1 MSSPIPRRATVGWI
15 LYDLANTVFAM
26 GVVSTTFP
34 LWVRD
39 QVGVNQ
45 ADRVHGLVTSL
56 SMMLI
61 FVLSPLV
68 GAMTD
73 RARRRLPFLV
83 VSTLACVLCTSSLG
97 RFGVFATMLA
107 YVLGNAFY
115 QAGLQFYD
123 SLLPAVSTPE
133 NRGRIGGLGVGIGYF
148 GSFLAL
154 ALTGLAAARGWGRE
168 TVFLALALAFL
179 AFAWPCFV
187 FVTEP
192 VNPRPNSVW
201 GFGAIIAGLR
211 STLLALRDTEAHPGL
226 LRFLIGRIF
235 YTDAINTVIA
245 TMTLFAVN
253 VTVRAGH
260 APKEAEG
267 QARLVMLLAVVF
279 AIVGGILWGRL
290 VDRHG
295 PRRVLGWV
303 LGVWLV
309 TLLLGALLGWLAMP
323 MAVLFVVGI
332 LAGLAL
338 GGTWAADRPLML
350 ELTPPERLGEFY
362 GLYGMVGRFAAVIGP
377 LLWSGLTAAAIAL
390 GMSPL
395 RAQGLA
401 IAALL
406 LLVLVGRQILRPLLA
421 APLFQPSL

>member
-1 MSSPIPRRATVGWI
+1 MSSPIPRRATAGWI

-39 QVGVNQ
+39 QVGADQ

-56 SMMLI
+56 SMALI

-83 VSTLACVLCTSSLG
+83 VSTLACVLCTATLG
-97 RFGVFATMLA
+97 RFGVLVTMLA

-154 ALTGLAAARGWGRE
+154 ALTGLAAAEGWGRE
-168 TVFLALALAFL
+168 VVFLALALAFL

-187 FVTEP
+187 FVAETP
-192 VNPRPNSVW
+192 NPRPTSVW
-201 GFGAIIAGLR
+201 SVSEILAGLR
-211 STLLALRDTEAHPGL
+211 GTLSALRDTDAHPGL

-253 VTVRAGH
+253 VMVRAEH
-260 APKEAEG
+260 APQAAEG
-267 QARLVMLLAVVF
+267 KARVVMLLAVVF
-279 AIVGGILWGRL
+279 AIVGGMVWGRL

-295 PRRVLGWV
+295 PRKVLDWV
-303 LGVWLV
+303 LGLWLV
-309 TLLLGALLGWLAMP
+309 TLLSAALLGWFAMP
-323 MAVLFVVGI
+323 SAVLFLVGV

-350 ELTPPERLGEFY
+350 ELTPSARLGEFY

-377 LLWSGLTAAAIAL
+377 LLWSGLTALSIGF

-395 RAQGLA
+395 RAQAVA

-406 LLVLVGRQILRPLLA
+406 LLVLVGRQILRPLLGA
-421 APLFQPSL
+421 GPTRPAL